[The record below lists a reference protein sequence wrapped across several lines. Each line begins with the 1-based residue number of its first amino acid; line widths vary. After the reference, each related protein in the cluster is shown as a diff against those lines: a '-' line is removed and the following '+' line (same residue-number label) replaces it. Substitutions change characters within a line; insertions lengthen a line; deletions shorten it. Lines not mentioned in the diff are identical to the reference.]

1 MKKLIILVCLLLSS
15 IALAETALYTTDTLK
30 PKSAAD
36 IRSVLENFTENYPDK
51 NILFYVH
58 GRSKTFDSEY
68 ESSIEM
74 EKVYNVKVIMLR
86 WNSWLSPI
94 QRPVDNAK
102 KASQLL
108 NDSLEEFNNLKL
120 LRSDLFARRK
130 LLFLSHSMG
139 NITLKNYM
147 ENFNSSSLDPN
158 LFDSMVLS
166 GADVPFREH
175 DKWLSQVDFTTNL
188 SVIVNQ
194 NDIVLKAS
202 TMLDFPELNFR
213 DDRLGLGFGLDRD
226 GIFSRHSAPNATYF
240 DITKINKAG
249 HRHFLST
256 REDVRYLYHHLF
268 LELEGP
274 FALPFKKKDNLI
286 TILKR

>member
-1 MKKLIILVCLLLSS
+1 MKNFLLMLCLLFSN
-15 IALAETALYTTDTLK
+15 ALFAETALYTTDTLK
-30 PKSAAD
+30 PKSASD
-36 IRSVLENFTENYPDK
+36 IKSILENFTKNYPER
-51 NILFYVH
+51 NILFFVH
-58 GRSKTFDSEY
+58 GRAKTFDSEY

-74 EKVYNVKVIMLR
+74 EKEYNVKVIMLR

-94 QRPVDNAK
+94 QRPVNNAK

-108 NDSLEEFNNLKL
+108 NDSLEEFNNLKINHP
-120 LRSDLFARRK
+120 DLFANKK

-139 NITLKNYM
+139 NITLKNYI
-147 ENFNSSSLDPN
+147 ENYNNSTLAGN

-175 DKWLSQVDFTTNL
+175 DKWLSQVEFTTKL

-202 TMLDFPELNFR
+202 TMLDFPDLNFR
-213 DDRLGLGFGLDRD
+213 DDRLGLGYGLDRD
-226 GIFSRHSAPNATYF
+226 GVFSRHSAPNATYI
-240 DITKINKAG
+240 DITKINKIG
-249 HRHFLST
+249 HRHFLSS
-256 REDVRYLYHHLF
+256 REDVRYLYHYLF
-268 LELEGP
+268 QETTDA
-274 FALPFKKKDNLI
+274 FKLPFKKKDNLV